1 MTTTVPTPAAAAA
14 AQMISSPIKPSSPKS
29 EGVVD
34 PRVFTDL
41 QNYQYAAE
49 FVRQSLKISSN

>member
-1 MTTTVPTPAAAAA
+1 MMTTVPAAAAA
-14 AQMISSPIKPSSPKS
+14 QIISSPIKSSSPNS

-41 QNYQYAAE
+41 QNYQIAIVVACG
-49 FVRQSLKISSN
+49 I